1 MPELTRFYGI
11 IIRMY
16 YDDHAPSHFHAFYGE
31 HEAVF
36 EIETLAEIKGGLP
49 ARARGLVIEWGQK
62 HKNELRKAWEKASN
76 LEKPDKIA
84 PLD

>member
-36 EIETLAEIKGGLP
+36 EIETLAEIKRRITCKSPWPCYRMGTK
-49 ARARGLVIEWGQK
+49 AQK
-62 HKNELRKAWEKASN
+62 
-76 LEKPDKIA
+76 
-84 PLD
+84 